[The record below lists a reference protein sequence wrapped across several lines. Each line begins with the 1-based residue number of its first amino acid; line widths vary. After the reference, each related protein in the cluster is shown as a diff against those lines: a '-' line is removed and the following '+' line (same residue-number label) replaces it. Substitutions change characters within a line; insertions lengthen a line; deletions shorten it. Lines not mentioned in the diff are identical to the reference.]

1 MTGWLYTY
9 NHMVMNQVSPSQPDI
24 NLDAIFSALADKTRR
39 GILARLIDGEAS
51 VAELTELYEISQPA
65 ISKHL
70 KVLERADLIERTADK
85 QRRLSRLNAAP
96 MAAAVSWLEQYKQF
110 WEGSFDQLDTLLADM
125 KQSENKG

>member
-1 MTGWLYTY
+1 
-9 NHMVMNQVSPSQPDI
+9 MNQVSPSQPDI
-24 NLDAIFSALADKTRR
+24 NLDAIFAALADKTRR

-125 KQSENKG
+125 KQSENKD